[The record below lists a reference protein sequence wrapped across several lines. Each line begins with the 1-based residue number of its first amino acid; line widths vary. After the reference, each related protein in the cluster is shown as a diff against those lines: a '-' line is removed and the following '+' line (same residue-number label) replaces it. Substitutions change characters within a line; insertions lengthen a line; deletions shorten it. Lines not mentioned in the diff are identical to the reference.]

1 MYCLQQAKDYEN
13 LKIWATKLLPATTK
27 KYGKIS
33 AEYAEINYQLGNA
46 YSKLKQFDSSVYFYK
61 EATRL
66 I

>member
-1 MYCLQQAKDYEN
+1 MKN